1 MRSPACS
8 RQQVVFSC
16 LQQAGERNIS
26 SSYSPNLAGAFL
38 PSPVE
43 EILLIFYYSRKGG
56 LLINNIVGIL
66 GAAAMGFA
74 KFAEFYELLIMGR
87 FLIGVNCGE

>member
-1 MRSPACS
+1 M
-8 RQQVVFSC
+8 
-16 LQQAGERNIS
+16 
-26 SSYSPNLAGAFL
+26 